1 MEVAGL
7 VLGALPLLVAS
18 LEVLWQDQKDF
29 GLVSAIALRFGL
41 FDAKGVVDEVREHFI
56 KGDGGLDQAMA
67 FKDSYTPTF
76 NMVGVAG
83 AILAQIAL
91 TALGLPNLGDTHWTA
106 RASFV
111 LGLVAG
117 SLAVFCSCVLQ
128 SKMSALHNAHAVR
141 SWLTRPRES
150 YAEMRYFHSNRK
162 PIPGQTPPGPIPLG
176 PALENRKLNTTDLA
190 AMKQELSRLNEMF
203 NEKGYRPSLSA
214 ALILT
219 APSQLLNV
227 ALGSLLIGF
236 GIYFGF
242 VYSAR
247 LPAIQD
253 NNSALAVL
261 VVYVASASSGLF
273 LFFFPFLIKL
283 VATMRDRKRDGL
295 EQKISKLESD
305 LQEVQ
310 RLDLLSRHDD
320 MMSALIRIVSLQD
333 EQLKVQKD
341 FQALLEARFHTT
353 GSRPPSF

>member
-7 VLGALPLLVAS
+7 VLGALPLLES
-18 LEVLWQDQKDF
+18 SFNVLRQDRKDF
-29 GLVSAIALRFGL
+29 GLVPAIALRSGF

-56 KGDGGLDQAMA
+56 RGDGGLDQAMA
-67 FKDSYTPTF
+67 FRDSYTPTF

-91 TALGLPNLGDTHWTA
+91 TALGLPNLDDTHWTA

-111 LGLVAG
+111 FGLVAG

-150 YAEMRYFHSNRK
+150 WAELRYFYSNRELISGS
-162 PIPGQTPPGPIPLG
+162 PTPG
-176 PALENRKLNTTDLA
+176 PALGNRKLNTTDLA
-190 AMKQELSRLNEMF
+190 TMKQELSRLNELF

-247 LPAIQD
+247 LPAIED

-261 VVYVASASSGLF
+261 AVYVASASSGLL
-273 LFFFPFLIKL
+273 LFFLPFLIKL
-283 VATMRDRKRDGL
+283 VATMRDRRRDGL
-295 EQKISKLESD
+295 EQKISELESD
-305 LQEVQ
+305 LQKAQ

-333 EQLKVQKD
+333 EQLKMQKD
-341 FQALLEARFHTT
+341 SQALLEARFHPT
-353 GSRPPSF
+353 GSHPPSL